1 MQDRR
6 QSERLPSILEG
17 RITLDRQLQCTLRDI
32 SGTGAR
38 IWLPDAVDLPREF
51 QLEIPALDQSMP
63 VRLMWSNGRTHGILF
78 LEELR
83 SLADSDP
90 DGMPEHLTSPQPQ
103 PDLQGISKG
112 LAPLTE
118 GVLEDARQ
126 QLAEI
131 LELPADKIKLK
142 LEIDP

>member
-1 MQDRR
+1 MRDRR

-17 RITLDRQLQCTLRDI
+17 RIVLERHAPKTQCTLRDI

-38 IWLPDAVDLPREF
+38 IWLPDSIDLPREF
-51 QLEIPALDQSMP
+51 QLEIPALDQTMP
-63 VRLMWSNGRTHGILF
+63 VQLMWSNGRTHGVLF
-78 LEELR
+78 LDELQGL
-83 SLADSDP
+83 SDTDADDV
-90 DGMPEHLTSPQPQ
+90 PETSQSP
-103 PDLQGISKG
+103 PDLQGVPKG

-118 GVLEDARQ
+118 GVLEEARQ

-131 LELPADKIKLK
+131 LELPAVKIKLK